1 MPVLPTLLERIQTL
15 IGLPSVSSPHPAF
28 DTSNRAVIDQ
38 LAGWLADL
46 GFQIEIQPLPLQ
58 PDKANLIAVLG
69 SGSGGLVLAG
79 HTDTVPW
86 DVGRWSQ
93 DPLQMTEV
101 DGQLRGLG
109 IADMKAFFAMVIEAV
124 AGLQATNLQHP
135 LVVLAT
141 ADEESSME
149 GAQALTAASLQHAR
163 YAVIGEPTG
172 LRPIHAHKGILMES
186 VRVVGRSGHSSNPE
200 LGRNAIEGMQ
210 RVVDAL
216 LRWRDS
222 LQQRYRDAR
231 FEVPVPTLNFG
242 HIHGGDNPNRICG
255 ACELHLDLRPLPGM
269 SLEELRLEMATRLQ
283 DVLREH
289 DFSLE
294 LRPLFAGTPA
304 METSRDSD
312 LVKTVERLTGEES
325 GVVNFGTEGAYLNQL
340 GMQTLILG
348 PGDIEQAHQP
358 DESLRMDR
366 IAPTVTLLRELIERY
381 CVRP

>member
-1 MPVLPTLLERIQTL
+1 MPALPNLLERIQTL
-15 IGLPSVSSPHPAF
+15 IRLPSVSSAHTAF

-46 GFQIEIQPLPLQ
+46 GFRIEIQPLPLQ

-86 DVGRWSQ
+86 DEGRWSR

-109 IADMKAFFAMVIEAV
+109 IADMKAFFSMVIEAV
-124 AGLQATNLQHP
+124 ADLQTATLHHP

-149 GAQALTAASLQHAR
+149 GAQVLTAASLQHAR

-172 LRPIHAHKGILMES
+172 LRPIYAHKGILMES
-186 VRVVGRSGHSSNPE
+186 IRVVGRSGHSSNPE

-210 RVVDAL
+210 RVVDVL

-222 LQQRYRDAR
+222 LQQRYRDMR
-231 FEVPVPTLNFG
+231 FEVPMPTLNFG

-289 DFSLE
+289 DFGLE

-304 METSRDSD
+304 METPRDSD
-312 LVKTVERLTGEES
+312 LVQTVERLTGVES

-358 DESLRMDR
+358 DESLPMDR
-366 IAPTVTLLRELIERY
+366 IAPTVSLLRDLVERY
-381 CVRP
+381 CLQP

>member
-15 IGLPSVSSPHPAF
+15 IRLPSVSSAHPTF

-86 DVGRWSQ
+86 DEGRWSH

-101 DGQLRGLG
+101 DGQLYGLG
-109 IADMKAFFAMVIEAV
+109 IADMKAFFSMVIEAV
-124 AGLQATNLQHP
+124 AGLQAASLQHP

-216 LRWRDS
+216 LRWRAS
-222 LQQRYRDAR
+222 LQVRYRDAR

>member
-1 MPVLPTLLERIQTL
+1 
-15 IGLPSVSSPHPAF
+15 
-28 DTSNRAVIDQ
+28 
-38 LAGWLADL
+38 
-46 GFQIEIQPLPLQ
+46 
-58 PDKANLIAVLG
+58 
-69 SGSGGLVLAG
+69 
-79 HTDTVPW
+79 
-86 DVGRWSQ
+86 
-93 DPLQMTEV
+93 
-101 DGQLRGLG
+101 
-109 IADMKAFFAMVIEAV
+109 V
-124 AGLQATNLQHP
+124 AGLQAASLQHP

-149 GAQALTAASLQHAR
+149 GAQSLTAASLQHAR

-216 LRWRDS
+216 LHWRAS

-255 ACELHLDLRPLPGM
+255 VCELHLDLRPLPGM

-289 DFSLE
+289 EFSLE

>member
-1 MPVLPTLLERIQTL
+1 MPLLPSLLERIQTL
-15 IGLPSVSSPHPAF
+15 IRLPSVSSAHPEF

-38 LAGWLADL
+38 LADWLSEL

-58 PDKANLIAVLG
+58 PNKANLIAVLG
-69 SGSGGLVLAG
+69 SGEGGLILAG

-86 DVGRWSQ
+86 DEGRWST
-93 DPLQMTEV
+93 DPLQMTDV
-101 DGQLRGLG
+101 NGQLRGLG
-109 IADMKAFFAMVIEAV
+109 IADMKAFFSLVIEA
-124 AGLQATNLQHP
+124 ATGLDAAQLKHP
-135 LVVLAT
+135 LIVLAT

-149 GAQALTAASLQHAR
+149 GAQVLTAASLRHAR

-172 LRPIHAHKGILMES
+172 MRPVHAHKGILMES

-210 RVVDAL
+210 RVLEAL
-216 LRWRDS
+216 LAWRQE

-231 FEVPVPTLNFG
+231 FEIPVPTLNFG

-269 SLEELRLEMATRLQ
+269 SLEELRHEMAERLHS
-283 DVLREH
+283 VLRGYPFE
-289 DFSLE
+289 LE
-294 LRPLFAGTPA
+294 LRSLFSGTPA
-304 METSRDSD
+304 METPHDSD
-312 LVKTVERLTGEES
+312 LVQTVERLTGAAS

-358 DESLRMDR
+358 DESLALAR
-366 IAPTVTLLRELIERY
+366 IPPTVDLLRQLIGRY
-381 CVRP
+381 CLQP